1 MKAKKTKVKSRAKA
15 EKERKNKRP
24 ERQKERDEW
33 LQRRAKRREEREK
46 SRAESGEPVKVKA
59 KRDLRTHHGAEQVDA
74 AILKLLGKSHRSK
87 KAVGKG
93 KQGVV
98 NKKKVDTL
106 QGTVGTGWKPGTRE
120 EAGEGWQ
127 QERKLKQKAEAEK
140 SKKKKKTSKLTKTSG
155 IPQAVPIVDEVGPHY
170 ADDGVHCRS
179 GDGAVELGWPLKPD
193 YALPSSCE
201 EPPELASPL
210 PDRSPLDPEAFCMK
224 FFQVIKIVIKNN
236 LVSLSLFTAKTSLVH
251 CLHSCLS

>member
-1 MKAKKTKVKSRAKA
+1 MKVKSRAKA
-15 EKERKNKRP
+15 EKERKNTRE
-24 ERQKERDEW
+24 ERQKERQRERKAK

-74 AILKLLGKSHRSK
+74 AILKLLGKSYRSK

-98 NKKKVDTL
+98 DKKKLDTM

-155 IPQAVPIVDEVGPHY
+155 ILQAVPIVDEVGPHY

-179 GDGAVELGWPLKPD
+179 GDGAVELGWPLETVYTAPSSGEEAVEL
-193 YALPSSCE
+193 ALP
-201 EPPELASPL
+201 L
-210 PDRSPLDPEAFCMK
+210 PAQNLLDPEAFCMK
-224 FFQVIKIVIKNN
+224 FFQVRREQCCITNSKI
-236 LVSLSLFTAKTSLVH
+236 
-251 CLHSCLS
+251 

>member
-33 LQRRAKRREEREK
+33 LQRRAKRREERQK

-140 SKKKKKTSKLTKTSG
+140 SNKKKKTSKLTKTSG

-179 GDGAVELGWPLKPD
+179 GDGAVELGWPLEPV
-193 YALPSSCE
+193 YTAPSSGE
-201 EPPELASPL
+201 EAVELASPL
-210 PDRSPLDPEAFCMK
+210 PAQNLLDPEAFCMK
-224 FFQVIKIVIKNN
+224 FFQVRREQCCIINSKI
-236 LVSLSLFTAKTSLVH
+236 
-251 CLHSCLS
+251 